1 MFRNARVNAR
11 GGTGVHEWCPDIEV
25 GKSAVSG
32 GYRWAHLSGL
42 VRRGY
47 LLSQEVSR
55 HRGFGAF
62 AIPSCFGVGSFRL
75 SKSCLGEFRAV
86 FVFDSFRGC
95 VFPFVSLGSLRRS
108 CLCVQILCE
117 CNFP

>member
-1 MFRNARVNAR
+1 MVIAR
-11 GGTGVHEWCPDIEV
+11 GGTGVQEWCPDIEV

-75 SKSCLGEFRAV
+75 YKSCLGEFPAV

-117 CNFP
+117 YNFP